1 MLYST
6 HGLSKGSQL
15 SQKAVPEQAE
25 MSLDKTTRRAAGQP
39 FWGMPHWAMIRHC
52 GPSKWAQVWASWLL
66 TCLRAVGKRSL
77 YLILHVRLVHFQ
89 LTSLNRI
96 QLLKEQ
102 DDFSH
107 KHSSLWEEKCAWV
120 DDILNCFSNYCMICF
135 VHYMYVWVKNVYRT
149 IQKE

>member
-52 GPSKWAQVWASWLL
+52 GPSRWAQVWASWLL

-102 DDFSH
+102 FDFSH
-107 KHSSLWEEKCAWV
+107 KHSSLCAKKKMCMGRWH
-120 DDILNCFSNYCMICF
+120 DIFCRMTF
-135 VHYMYVWVKNVYRT
+135 
-149 IQKE
+149 